1 MIIEPTSSVF
11 ILRHD
16 REHGWVTALV
26 WHPRLDCW
34 LPAGGHVETDETA
47 AQCGIREALEE
58 TGLDVT
64 LVPGPAAP
72 VPAGF
77 PHRLLPAPWLVAEGR
92 AAPDRHTG
100 EPHVHEDHIYVA
112 TTTNPRPVREPGHQ
126 VRWFTPADIASAPGI
141 SEDSRILAAE
151 LLALAAPQPGPRFRW
166 PQQGHATA
174 AGHQADATAS
184 TGARRADHDS
194 ARSPQLIV
202 IRGNSASGKS
212 AIAAAIRASYDRRDL
227 AIVGQDNLRR
237 VVLRE
242 HDAPGGANIDLI
254 NQTARFALSRGYHT
268 IVEGIFNADHY
279 GAMLTALISDHPGRA
294 FAYFLDVPLSET
306 LRRHT
311 MKEGVLNY
319 GEAEMRQWYRGLD
332 LLPGGIEQVIPAESS
347 LGDTVSKIMADAGLK
362 LTCPPRANAAS
373 AALARSGQVTG
384 AAIRNVAP

>member
-1 MIIEPTSSVF
+1 MIIEATSSVL

-16 REHGWVTALV
+16 RERGWVTALV
-26 WHPRLDCW
+26 WHSRLECW

-58 TGLDVT
+58 TGLEVT
-64 LVPGPAAP
+64 LVPGPAAL

-77 PHRLLPAPWLVAEGR
+77 PHRLVPAPWLVAEVR

-100 EPHVHEDHIYVA
+100 EPHVHEDHVYVA
-112 TTTNPRPVREPGHQ
+112 TTTGPRPVREPEHQ
-126 VRWFTPADIASAPGI
+126 VRWFTLADIASAAGI
-141 SEDSRILAAE
+141 SEDSRILAAD

-166 PQQGHATA
+166 PRQGHATA

-184 TGARRADHDS
+184 AGAGRAGRDS
-194 ARSPQLIV
+194 ACSPRLIV

-212 AIAAAIRASYDRRDL
+212 AVAAGIRDKYGRGL

-242 HDAPGGANIDLI
+242 HDVPGGANIGLI
-254 NQTARFALSRGYHT
+254 DRTARFALSCGYHT

-279 GAMLTALISDHPGRA
+279 AAMLTTLISDHPGRA
-294 FAYFLDVPLSET
+294 FAYFLDVPFPET
-306 LRRHT
+306 LRRHAT
-311 MKEGVLNY
+311 KTGTLNY

-332 LLPGGIEQVIPAESS
+332 LLPGGIEQVIPASSALES
-347 LGDTVSKIMADAGLK
+347 TVTRLMADAGLNCR
-362 LTCPPRANAAS
+362 T
-373 AALARSGQVTG
+373 
-384 AAIRNVAP
+384 

>member
-16 REHGWVTALV
+16 RERGWVSALV
-26 WHPRLDCW
+26 WHPRLECW

-47 AQCGIREALEE
+47 ARCGIREALEE

-77 PHRLLPAPWLVAEGR
+77 PHRQLPAPWLVAEGR

-100 EPHVHEDHIYVA
+100 EPHAHEDHIYIA
-112 TTTNPRPVREPGHQ
+112 TTASPRPVREPEHE

-151 LLALAAPQPGPRFRW
+151 LLALAAPQPGPQFHW

-174 AGHQADATAS
+174 ARHQADATAS
-184 TGARRADHDS
+184 TGARRAGHDS

-212 AIAAAIRASYDRRDL
+212 AAAAAIRDRYGRRGL

-237 VVLRE
+237 VILRE
-242 HDAPGGANIDLI
+242 RDVPGGANIDLI
-254 NQTARFALSRGYHT
+254 DQTARFALSRGYHT

-279 GAMLTALISDHPGRA
+279 GAMLTALISDNHGRA
-294 FAYFLDVPLSET
+294 FAYFLDVPFPET
-306 LRRHT
+306 LRRHAT
-311 MKEGVLNY
+311 KTGSLKY
-319 GEAEMRQWYRGLD
+319 GEAEMRRWYRGLD
-332 LLPGGIEQVIPAESS
+332 LLPGGVEHVIPAESS
-347 LGDTVSKIMADAGLK
+347 LEDTVSKVMADSGLDARP
-362 LTCPPRANAAS
+362 LSGGTAA
-373 AALARSGQVTG
+373 
-384 AAIRNVAP
+384 VAT